1 MSHHKLLERDGVL
14 VVTVKGDLMGGK
26 DTEACHQQVK
36 AELEKGNKKV
46 VADLS
51 HLKWINSQ
59 GLGMLIACYTS
70 CANAGGEFKIAGAT
84 EKIRSLLMM
93 TKLLEFFEDH
103 DTVDEAIARF

>member
-1 MSHHKLLERDGVL
+1 MSHHKLMERDGVL
-14 VVTVKGDLMGGK
+14 VVTLKGDLMGGK
-26 DTEACHQQVK
+26 DTEACHGLVK
-36 AELEKGNKKV
+36 AELEKGQRRV

-59 GLGMLIACYTS
+59 GLGMLIACHTS
-70 CANAGGEFKIAGAT
+70 CANAGGAFKIAGAT

-103 DTVDEAIARF
+103 ATVEDAIGEF